1 MATRTITTRIALDGE
16 RDFKAQMAQ
25 VNGELRNLKSEMT
38 LVDATF
44 KGQANTT
51 EALTAKQKVLQGS
64 VEQQREKVRALT
76 QAVEDA
82 TQAYGDNDKRTDGYR
97 QSLSRALA
105 ELINL
110 NRELEDNERYLDEAS
125 KSADGCAES
134 IDEYGKAVKEA
145 GDADPLSEIKKLTEG
160 FGNLKSM
167 LTGGAVVGGIKAVGD
182 AIMGVVEDTAEYRK
196 IMGTLEIS
204 SERAGYTAQQT
215 TDIYRTL
222 QSVLGDTQTAAT
234 TTANLQAIGLAQED
248 LITVTNAA
256 IGAWAT
262 YGDSIPIDGLSES
275 INETIQAGQVT
286 GTFAD
291 VLNWAGTSE
300 DDFNAKLEAANS
312 TTERANIVLQELKSQ
327 GLDQAGK
334 AWQDTNEDVVALNE
348 ATERWD
354 SAMAQLGET
363 LTPAAAAI
371 KTFGADAILWLADAI
386 QTVMDKWEAFVAE
399 MRDPANTQDPAQI
412 TGGTWGGSTTNLA
425 SIEDLRRARG
435 DDTWQRKRRGVNGTY
450 AMGLDRVP
458 WDGFVAEL
466 HKDETVLTASEAAVW
481 RELQRR
487 GSQTQQGALTAQ
499 EYRGGLA
506 AAVNAINSGR
516 DIGTGQELR
525 ITLVTRDGR
534 AMAEWLID
542 DIRQLNKSNPEV
554 VSDF

>member
-25 VNGELRNLKSEMT
+25 VNGELRNLKGEMT

-51 EALTAKQKVLQGS
+51 EALTAKHKVLQGS

-134 IDEYGKAVKEA
+134 IDGYGKAVR
-145 GDADPLSEIKKLTEG
+145 DADSNKDPLGNLMAG
-160 FGNLKSM
+160 FGNLKGM
-167 LTGGAVVGGIKAVGD
+167 LAGGAVVGGIKAVGD
-182 AIMGVVEDTAEYRK
+182 AIMSVVEDTAEYRK
-196 IMGTLEIS
+196 IMGTLETS
-204 SERAGYTAQQT
+204 SERAGYSAQQT
-215 TDIYRTL
+215 ADIYRTL
-222 QSVLGDTQTAAT
+222 QGVLGDTQTAAT

-275 INETIQAGQVT
+275 INETIQAGKVT

-300 DDFNAKLEAANS
+300 DDFNAKLEAANG

-334 AWQDTNEDVVALNE
+334 AWQDANEDVVALNE

-354 SAMAQLGET
+354 GAMAQLGET
-363 LTPAAAAI
+363 LTPAATAI
-371 KTFGADAILWLADAI
+371 KNFGADAIIWLADQI
-386 QTVMDKWEAFVAE
+386 QAVIEWWNSLVSVMNDPEKGQMVGMGAGAVGTGQRAGQSVARE
-399 MRDPANTQDPAQI
+399 MR
-412 TGGTWGGSTTNLA
+412 
-425 SIEDLRRARG
+425 G
-435 DDTWQRKRRGVNGTY
+435 DEIMEYKRRGLINGTY

-525 ITLVTRDGR
+525 ITLVTRNGR
-534 AMAEWLID
+534 AVAEWLID

>member
-25 VNGELRNLKSEMT
+25 VNGELRNLKSEMA

-44 KGQANTT
+44 KGQANAT
-51 EALTAKQKVLQGS
+51 EALTAKHKVLQGS

-97 QSLSRALA
+97 QSLNRAKA
-105 ELINL
+105 ELADL
-110 NRELEDNERYLDEAS
+110 NRELQDNERYLDEAR
-125 KSADGCAES
+125 KSADGCADS
-134 IDEYGKAVKEA
+134 IDEYGKAVR
-145 GDADPLSEIKKLTEG
+145 DADGGKDPMGNILGGLSS
-160 FGNLKSM
+160 LKGV
-167 LTGGAVVGGIKAVGD
+167 LAGGAVVGGIKAVGD
-182 AIMGVVEDTAEYRK
+182 AIMSVVEDTAEYRK

-204 SERAGYTAQQT
+204 SERAGYSAQQT
-215 TDIYRTL
+215 ADIYRTL
-222 QSVLGDTQTAAT
+222 QGVLGDTQTAAT

-248 LITVTNAA
+248 LVTVTNAA

-275 INETIQAGQVT
+275 INETIQAGKVT

-300 DDFNAKLEAANS
+300 DDFNAKLEAANG

-334 AWQDTNEDVVALNE
+334 AWQDANEDVVALNE

-354 SAMAQLGET
+354 GAMAQLGET
-363 LTPAAAAI
+363 LTPAATAI
-371 KTFGADAILWLADAI
+371 KNFGADAILWLADQI
-386 QTVMDKWEAFVAE
+386 QAVIEWWNSLVSVMNDPEKGQMVGMGAGAVGTGQRAGQSVARE
-399 MRDPANTQDPAQI
+399 MR
-412 TGGTWGGSTTNLA
+412 
-425 SIEDLRRARG
+425 G
-435 DDTWQRKRRGVNGTY
+435 DEIMEYKRRGLINGTY

>member
-16 RDFKAQMAQ
+16 KAFKDQMAQ
-25 VNGELRNLKSEMT
+25 VNSELRNLKSEMT

-51 EALTAKQKVLQGS
+51 EALTAKHKVLRGS
-64 VEQQREKVRALT
+64 VEQQRERVRALT

-82 TQAYGDNDKRTDGYR
+82 TAAYGDNDKRTDGYR
-97 QSLSRALA
+97 QSLNRAKA
-105 ELINL
+105 ELANFD
-110 NRELEDNERYLDEAS
+110 RELQNNERYLDEAS

-134 IDEYGKAVKEA
+134 IDGYGKAVR
-145 GDADPLSEIKKLTEG
+145 DADSNKDPLGNILGGLS
-160 FGNLKSM
+160 NLKGM
-167 LTGGAVVGGIKAVGD
+167 LAGGAIVGGIKAVGD
-182 AIMGVVEDTAEYRK
+182 AIMSVVEDTAEYRK

-204 SERAGYTAQQT
+204 SERAGYSAQQT
-215 TDIYRTL
+215 ADIYRTL
-222 QSVLGDTQTAAT
+222 QGVLGDTQTAAT

-248 LITVTNAA
+248 LVTVTNAA

-275 INETIQAGQVT
+275 INETIQAGKVT

-300 DDFNAKLEAANS
+300 DDFNAKLEAANG
-312 TTERANIVLQELKSQ
+312 TTERANIVLQELTNQ
-327 GLDQAGK
+327 GLDKAGE
-334 AWQDTNEDVVALNE
+334 AWRDTNSDVVALNE
-348 ATERWD
+348 DTERWD

-363 LTPAAAAI
+363 LTPAATAI

-399 MRDPANTQDPAQI
+399 MKNPANTQDPGSI
-412 TGGTWGGSTTNLA
+412 TGGTWGGSTTNLP
-425 SIEDLRRARG
+425 SIEELRRG
-435 DDTWQRKRRGVNGTY
+435 NETWQRKRRGVNGTY

-516 DIGTGQELR
+516 DIGAGQELR

>member
-25 VNGELRNLKSEMT
+25 VNGELRNLKGEMT

-51 EALTAKQKVLQGS
+51 EALTAKHKVLQGS

-134 IDEYGKAVKEA
+134 IDGYGKAVR
-145 GDADPLSEIKKLTEG
+145 DADSNKDPLGNLMAG
-160 FGNLKSM
+160 FGNLKGM
-167 LTGGAVVGGIKAVGD
+167 LAGGAVVGGIKAVGD
-182 AIMGVVEDTAEYRK
+182 AIMSVVEDTAEYRK

-204 SERAGYTAQQT
+204 SERAGYSAQQT
-215 TDIYRTL
+215 ADIYRTL
-222 QSVLGDTQTAAT
+222 QGVLGDTQTAAT

-248 LITVTNAA
+248 LVTVTNAA

-275 INETIQAGQVT
+275 INETIQAGKVT

-300 DDFNAKLEAANS
+300 DDFNAKLEAANG

-334 AWQDTNEDVVALNE
+334 AWQDANEDVVALNE

-354 SAMAQLGET
+354 GAMAQLGET
-363 LTPAAAAI
+363 LTPAATAI
-371 KTFGADAILWLADAI
+371 KNFGADAILWLADQI
-386 QTVMDKWEAFVAE
+386 QAVIEWWNSLVSVMNDPEKGQMVGMGAGAVGTGQRAGQSVARE
-399 MRDPANTQDPAQI
+399 MH
-412 TGGTWGGSTTNLA
+412 
-425 SIEDLRRARG
+425 G
-435 DDTWQRKRRGVNGTY
+435 DEIMEYKRRGLINGTY

>member
-16 RDFKAQMAQ
+16 KAFKDQMSQ
-25 VNGELRNLKSEMT
+25 VNSELRNLKSEMT

-44 KGQANTT
+44 RGQANTT
-51 EALTAKQKVLQGS
+51 EALTAKHKVLQGS

-97 QSLSRALA
+97 QSLNRAKA
-105 ELINL
+105 ELADL
-110 NRELEDNERYLDEAS
+110 NRELQDNERYLDEAS

-134 IDEYGKAVKEA
+134 IDGYGKAVR
-145 GDADPLSEIKKLTEG
+145 DADSSKDPLGNLMAG
-160 FGNLKSM
+160 FGNLKGM
-167 LTGGAVVGGIKAVGD
+167 LAGGAVVGGIKAVGD
-182 AIMGVVEDTAEYRK
+182 AIMSVVEDTAEYRK

-204 SERAGYTAQQT
+204 SERAGYSAQQT
-215 TDIYRTL
+215 ADIYRTL
-222 QSVLGDTQTAAT
+222 QGVLGDTQTAAT

-248 LITVTNAA
+248 LVTVTNAA

-275 INETIQAGQVT
+275 INETIQAGKVT

-300 DDFNAKLEAANS
+300 DDFNAKLEAANG

-334 AWQDTNEDVVALNE
+334 AWQDANEDVVSLNE

-354 SAMAQLGET
+354 GAMAQLGET
-363 LTPAAAAI
+363 LTPAATAI
-371 KTFGADAILWLADAI
+371 KSFGADAILWLADQI
-386 QTVMDKWEAFVAE
+386 QAVIEWWNSLVSVMNDPEKGQMVGMGAGAVGTGQRAGQSVARE
-399 MRDPANTQDPAQI
+399 MH
-412 TGGTWGGSTTNLA
+412 
-425 SIEDLRRARG
+425 G
-435 DDTWQRKRRGVNGTY
+435 DEIMEYKRRGLINGTY

-516 DIGTGQELR
+516 EIGTGQELR

>member
-16 RDFKAQMAQ
+16 KAFKDQMAQ

-51 EALTAKQKVLQGS
+51 EALTAKHKVLRGS
-64 VEQQREKVRALT
+64 VEQQRERVRALT

-97 QSLSRALA
+97 QSLNRAKA

-110 NRELEDNERYLDEAS
+110 NRELEDNERYLDEAR

-134 IDEYGKAVKEA
+134 IDEYGTAVR
-145 GDADPLSEIKKLTEG
+145 DADSNKDPLGNLMAG
-160 FGNLKSM
+160 FGNLKG
-167 LTGGAVVGGIKAVGD
+167 LLAGGAVVGGIKAVGD
-182 AIMGVVEDTAEYRK
+182 AIISVVEDTAEYRK

-204 SERAGYTAQQT
+204 SERAGYSAQQT
-215 TDIYRTL
+215 ADIYRTL
-222 QSVLGDTQTAAT
+222 QGVLGDTQTAAT

-275 INETIQAGQVT
+275 INETIQAGKVT

-300 DDFNAKLEAANS
+300 DDFNAKLEAANG

-334 AWQDTNEDVVALNE
+334 AWQDANEDVVALNE

-354 SAMAQLGET
+354 GAMAQLGET

-371 KTFGADAILWLADAI
+371 KSFGADAILWLADQLQAVFEWWERLM
-386 QTVMDKWEAFVAE
+386 TVMN
-399 MRDPANTQDPAQI
+399 DPEKGQVVGMGAGAAGTGQRVGEGLSRQQI
-412 TGGTWGGSTTNLA
+412 
-425 SIEDLRRARG
+425 G
-435 DDTWQRKRRGVNGTY
+435 DETWQRKRRGVNGTY

-487 GSQTQQGALTAQ
+487 GGQTQQGALTAQ

-516 DIGTGQELR
+516 DTGTGQELR

>member
-44 KGQANTT
+44 RGQANTT
-51 EALTAKQKVLQGS
+51 EALTAKHKVLQGS

-105 ELINL
+105 ELIDL

-134 IDEYGKAVKEA
+134 IDEYGKAVR
-145 GDADPLSEIKKLTEG
+145 DADSNKDPLGNLMAG
-160 FGNLKSM
+160 FGNLKGM
-167 LTGGAVVGGIKAVGD
+167 LAGGAVVGGIKAVGD
-182 AIMGVVEDTAEYRK
+182 AIMSVVEDTAEYRK

-204 SERAGYTAQQT
+204 SERAGYSAQQT
-215 TDIYRTL
+215 ADIYRTL
-222 QSVLGDTQTAAT
+222 QGVLGDTQTAAT

-275 INETIQAGQVT
+275 INETIQAGKVT

-300 DDFNAKLEAANS
+300 DDFNAKLEAANG

-334 AWQDTNEDVVALNE
+334 AWQDANEDVVALNE

-354 SAMAQLGET
+354 GAMAQLGET
-363 LTPAAAAI
+363 LTPAATAI
-371 KTFGADAILWLADAI
+371 KNFGADAIIWLADQI
-386 QTVMDKWEAFVAE
+386 QAVIEWWNSLVSVMNDPEKGQMVGMGAGAVGTGQRAGQSVARE
-399 MRDPANTQDPAQI
+399 MR
-412 TGGTWGGSTTNLA
+412 
-425 SIEDLRRARG
+425 G
-435 DDTWQRKRRGVNGTY
+435 DEIMEYKRRGLINGTY

>member
-25 VNGELRNLKSEMT
+25 VNGELRNLKGEMT

-51 EALTAKQKVLQGS
+51 EALTAKHKVLQGS

-110 NRELEDNERYLDEAS
+110 NRELEDNERYLDEAR

-134 IDEYGKAVKEA
+134 IDGYGKAVR
-145 GDADPLSEIKKLTEG
+145 DADSNKDPLGNLMAG
-160 FGNLKSM
+160 FGNLKGM
-167 LTGGAVVGGIKAVGD
+167 LAGGAVVGGIKAVGD
-182 AIMGVVEDTAEYRK
+182 AIMSVVEDTAEYRK

-204 SERAGYTAQQT
+204 SERAGYSAQQT
-215 TDIYRTL
+215 ADIYRTL
-222 QSVLGDTQTAAT
+222 QGVLGDTQTAAT

-275 INETIQAGQVT
+275 INETIQAGKVT

-300 DDFNAKLEAANS
+300 DDFNAKLEAANG

-334 AWQDTNEDVVALNE
+334 AWQDANEDVVALNE

-354 SAMAQLGET
+354 GAMAQLGET
-363 LTPAAAAI
+363 LTPAATAI
-371 KTFGADAILWLADAI
+371 KNFGADAILWLADQI
-386 QTVMDKWEAFVAE
+386 QAVIEWWNSLVSVMNDPEKGQMVGMGAGAVGTGQRAGQSVARE
-399 MRDPANTQDPAQI
+399 MR
-412 TGGTWGGSTTNLA
+412 
-425 SIEDLRRARG
+425 G
-435 DDTWQRKRRGVNGTY
+435 DEIMEYKRRGLINGTY

>member
-16 RDFKAQMAQ
+16 KVFKDQMAQ
-25 VNGELRNLKSEMT
+25 VNSELRNLKSEMT

-44 KGQANTT
+44 RGQANTT
-51 EALTAKQKVLQGS
+51 EALTAKHKVLQGS

-97 QSLSRALA
+97 QSLNRAKA
-105 ELINL
+105 ELANL
-110 NRELEDNERYLDEAS
+110 NRELEDNERYLDEAR

-134 IDEYGKAVKEA
+134 IDEYGKAVR
-145 GDADPLSEIKKLTEG
+145 DADSNKDPMGNILGGLSS
-160 FGNLKSM
+160 LKGV
-167 LTGGAVVGGIKAVGD
+167 LAGGAVVGGIKAVGD
-182 AIMGVVEDTAEYRK
+182 AIMSVVEDTAEYRK
-196 IMGTLEIS
+196 IMGTLGIS
-204 SERAGYTAQQT
+204 SERAGYSAQQT
-215 TDIYRTL
+215 ADIYRTL
-222 QSVLGDTQTAAT
+222 QGVLGDTQTAAT

-248 LITVTNAA
+248 LVTVTNAA

-275 INETIQAGQVT
+275 INETIQAGKVT

-300 DDFNAKLEAANS
+300 DDFNAKLEAANG

-334 AWQDTNEDVVALNE
+334 AWQDANEDVVALNE

-354 SAMAQLGET
+354 GAMAQLGET
-363 LTPAAAAI
+363 LTPAATAI
-371 KTFGADAILWLADAI
+371 KNFGADAILWLADQI
-386 QTVMDKWEAFVAE
+386 QAVIEWWNSLVSVMNDPEKGQMVGMGAGAVGTGQRAGQSVARE
-399 MRDPANTQDPAQI
+399 MH
-412 TGGTWGGSTTNLA
+412 
-425 SIEDLRRARG
+425 G
-435 DDTWQRKRRGVNGTY
+435 DEIMEYKRRGLINGTY

-516 DIGTGQELR
+516 EIGTGQELR

>member
-16 RDFKAQMAQ
+16 KAFKDQMAQ

-51 EALTAKQKVLQGS
+51 EALAAKHKVLRGS
-64 VEQQREKVRALT
+64 VEQQRERVRALT

-97 QSLSRALA
+97 QSLNRAKA

-110 NRELEDNERYLDEAS
+110 NRELEDNERYLDEAR

-134 IDEYGKAVKEA
+134 IDEYGKAVR
-145 GDADPLSEIKKLTEG
+145 DADSNKDPLGNLMAG
-160 FGNLKSM
+160 FGNLKG
-167 LTGGAVVGGIKAVGD
+167 LLAGASVVGGIKAVGD
-182 AIMGVVEDTAEYRK
+182 AIMSVVEDTAEYRK

-204 SERAGYTAQQT
+204 SERAGYSAQQT
-215 TDIYRTL
+215 ADIYRTL
-222 QSVLGDTQTAAT
+222 QGVLGDTQTAAT

-248 LITVTNAA
+248 LVTVTNAA

-275 INETIQAGQVT
+275 INETIQAGKVT

-300 DDFNAKLEAANS
+300 DDFNAKLEAANG

-334 AWQDTNEDVVALNE
+334 AWQDANEDVVALNE

-371 KTFGADAILWLADAI
+371 KNFGADAILWLADQLQAVFEWWERLM
-386 QTVMDKWEAFVAE
+386 TVMN
-399 MRDPANTQDPAQI
+399 DPEKGQVVGMGAGAAGTAQRVGEGLSRQQI
-412 TGGTWGGSTTNLA
+412 
-425 SIEDLRRARG
+425 G
-435 DDTWQRKRRGVNGTY
+435 DETWQRKRRGVNGTY

-487 GSQTQQGALTAQ
+487 GGQTQQGALTAQ

-516 DIGTGQELR
+516 DTGTGQELR

>member
-51 EALTAKQKVLQGS
+51 EALTAKHKVLQGS

-105 ELINL
+105 ELIDL

-134 IDEYGKAVKEA
+134 IDGYGKAVR
-145 GDADPLSEIKKLTEG
+145 DADSNKDPLGNLMAG
-160 FGNLKSM
+160 FGNLKGM
-167 LTGGAVVGGIKAVGD
+167 LAGGAVVGGIKAVGD
-182 AIMGVVEDTAEYRK
+182 AIMSVVEDTAEYRK

-204 SERAGYTAQQT
+204 SERAGYSAQQT
-215 TDIYRTL
+215 ADIYRTL
-222 QSVLGDTQTAAT
+222 QGVLGDTQTAAT

-248 LITVTNAA
+248 LIAVTNAA

-275 INETIQAGQVT
+275 INETIQAGKVT

-300 DDFNAKLEAANS
+300 DDFNAKLEAANG

-334 AWQDTNEDVVALNE
+334 AWQDANEDVVALNE

-354 SAMAQLGET
+354 GAMAQLGET
-363 LTPAAAAI
+363 LTPAATAI
-371 KTFGADAILWLADAI
+371 KNFGADAIIWLADQI
-386 QTVMDKWEAFVAE
+386 QAVIEWWNSLVSVMNDPEKGQMVGMGAGAVGTGQRAGQSVARE
-399 MRDPANTQDPAQI
+399 MR
-412 TGGTWGGSTTNLA
+412 
-425 SIEDLRRARG
+425 G
-435 DDTWQRKRRGVNGTY
+435 DEIMEYKRRGLINGTY

-525 ITLVTRDGR
+525 ITLVTRNGR
-534 AMAEWLID
+534 AVAEWLID

>member
-16 RDFKAQMAQ
+16 KAFKDQMAQ

-51 EALTAKQKVLQGS
+51 EALAAKHKVLRGS
-64 VEQQREKVRALT
+64 VEQQRERVRALT

-97 QSLSRALA
+97 QSLNRAKA

-110 NRELEDNERYLDEAS
+110 NRELEDNERYLDEAR

-134 IDEYGKAVKEA
+134 IDEYGNAVR
-145 GDADPLSEIKKLTEG
+145 DADSNKDPLGNLMAG
-160 FGNLKSM
+160 FGNLKG
-167 LTGGAVVGGIKAVGD
+167 LLAGGAVVGGIKAVGD
-182 AIMGVVEDTAEYRK
+182 AIMSVVEDTAEYRK

-204 SERAGYTAQQT
+204 SERAGYSAQQT
-215 TDIYRTL
+215 ADIYRTL
-222 QSVLGDTQTAAT
+222 QGVLGDTQTAAT

-248 LITVTNAA
+248 LVTVTNAA

-275 INETIQAGQVT
+275 INETIQAGKVT

-300 DDFNAKLEAANS
+300 DDFNAKLEAANG

-327 GLDQAGK
+327 GLDKAGK
-334 AWQDTNEDVVALNE
+334 AWQDANEDVVALNE

-371 KTFGADAILWLADAI
+371 KSFGADAILWLADAI
-386 QTVMDKWEAFVAE
+386 ETVVDKWRNFVEE
-399 MRDPANTQDPAQI
+399 MKDPANTQDPGGI
-412 TGGTWGGSTTNLA
+412 TGGTWGGSTSNIV
-425 SIEDLRRARG
+425 SIEDLQRG
-435 DDTWQRKRRGVNGTY
+435 NETWQRKRRGVNGTY

-487 GSQTQQGALTAQ
+487 GGQTQQGALTAQ

-516 DIGTGQELR
+516 DTGTGQELR

>member
-16 RDFKAQMAQ
+16 KAFKDQMAQ
-25 VNGELRNLKSEMT
+25 VNSELRNLKSEMT

-51 EALTAKQKVLQGS
+51 EALTAKHKVLQGS

-97 QSLSRALA
+97 QSLNRAKA
-105 ELINL
+105 ELADL
-110 NRELEDNERYLDEAS
+110 NRELQDNERYLDDAS

-134 IDEYGKAVKEA
+134 IDEYGKSVR
-145 GDADPLSEIKKLTEG
+145 DADGNKDPLGNLMAG
-160 FGNLKSM
+160 FGNLKGM
-167 LTGGAVVGGIKAVGD
+167 LAGGAVVGGIKAVGD
-182 AIMGVVEDTAEYRK
+182 AIMSVVEDTAEYRK

-204 SERAGYTAQQT
+204 SERAGYSAQQT
-215 TDIYRTL
+215 ADIYRTL
-222 QSVLGDTQTAAT
+222 QGVLGDTQTAAT

-248 LITVTNAA
+248 LVTVTNAA

-275 INETIQAGQVT
+275 INETIQAGKVT

-300 DDFNAKLEAANS
+300 DDFNAKLEAANG

-334 AWQDTNEDVVALNE
+334 AWQDANEDVVSLNE

-354 SAMAQLGET
+354 GAMAQLGET
-363 LTPAAAAI
+363 LTPAATAI
-371 KTFGADAILWLADAI
+371 KNFGADAIIWLADQI
-386 QTVMDKWEAFVAE
+386 QAVIEWWNSLVSVMNDPEKGQMVGMGAGAVGTGQRAGQSVARE
-399 MRDPANTQDPAQI
+399 MH
-412 TGGTWGGSTTNLA
+412 
-425 SIEDLRRARG
+425 G
-435 DDTWQRKRRGVNGTY
+435 DEIMEYKRRGLINGTY

-499 EYRGGLA
+499 EYRGGLT

>member
-16 RDFKAQMAQ
+16 KAFKDQMAQ

-38 LVDATF
+38 LADATF

-51 EALTAKQKVLQGS
+51 KALTDKHKVLQGS

-97 QSLSRALA
+97 QSLNRAKA

-134 IDEYGKAVKEA
+134 IDEYGKAVR
-145 GDADPLSEIKKLTEG
+145 DADSNKDPLGNLMAG
-160 FGNLKSM
+160 FGNLKGM
-167 LTGGAVVGGIKAVGD
+167 LAGGAVVGGIKAVGD
-182 AIMGVVEDTAEYRK
+182 AIMSVVEDTAEYRK

-204 SERAGYTAQQT
+204 SERAGYSAQQT
-215 TDIYRTL
+215 ADIYRTL
-222 QSVLGDTQTAAT
+222 QGVLGDTQTAAT

-275 INETIQAGQVT
+275 INETIQAGKVT

-300 DDFNAKLEAANS
+300 DDFNAKLEAANG
-312 TTERANIVLQELKSQ
+312 TTERANIVLQELTNQ
-327 GLDQAGK
+327 GLDKAGE
-334 AWQDTNEDVVALNE
+334 AWRDTNSDVVALNE

-371 KTFGADAILWLADAI
+371 KTFGADAILWLADAV

-399 MRDPANTQDPAQI
+399 MKNPANTQDPGSI
-412 TGGTWGGSTTNLA
+412 TGGTWGGSTTNLP
-425 SIEDLRRARG
+425 SIEELRRG
-435 DDTWQRKRRGVNGTY
+435 NETWQRKRRGVNGTY

-481 RELQRR
+481 RELRRR
-487 GSQTQQGALTAQ
+487 GGQTQQGALTAQ

-516 DIGTGQELR
+516 DTGTGQELR

>member
-16 RDFKAQMAQ
+16 KAFKDQMAQ

-51 EALTAKQKVLQGS
+51 EALTAKHKVLRGS
-64 VEQQREKVRALT
+64 VEQQRERVRALT

-82 TQAYGDNDKRTDGYR
+82 TAAYGDNDKRTDGYR
-97 QSLSRALA
+97 QSLNRAKA

-110 NRELEDNERYLDEAS
+110 NRELEDNERYLDEAR

-134 IDEYGKAVKEA
+134 IDEYGTAVR
-145 GDADPLSEIKKLTEG
+145 DADSNKDPLGNLMAG
-160 FGNLKSM
+160 FGNLKG
-167 LTGGAVVGGIKAVGD
+167 LLAGGAVVGGIKAVGD
-182 AIMGVVEDTAEYRK
+182 AIMSVVEDTAEYRK

-215 TDIYRTL
+215 ADVYRTL

-334 AWQDTNEDVVALNE
+334 AWQDANEDVVALNE

-399 MRDPANTQDPAQI
+399 MKNSANTQDPGSI
-412 TGGTWGGSTTNLA
+412 TGGTWGGSTTNLP
-425 SIEDLRRARG
+425 SIEELRRG
-435 DDTWQRKRRGVNGTY
+435 NETWQRKRRGVNGTY

-487 GSQTQQGALTAQ
+487 GGQTQQGALTAQ

-516 DIGTGQELR
+516 DTGTGQELR

>member
-16 RDFKAQMAQ
+16 KAFKDQMAQ

-44 KGQANTT
+44 RGQANTT
-51 EALTAKQKVLQGS
+51 EALTAKHKVLRGS
-64 VEQQREKVRALT
+64 VEQQRERVRALT

-97 QSLSRALA
+97 QSLNRAKA
-105 ELINL
+105 ELADL
-110 NRELEDNERYLDEAS
+110 NRELQDNERYLDEAR
-125 KSADGCAES
+125 KSADGCADS
-134 IDEYGKAVKEA
+134 IDEYGKAVR
-145 GDADPLSEIKKLTEG
+145 DADGGKDPMGNILGGLSS
-160 FGNLKSM
+160 LKGV

-182 AIMGVVEDTAEYRK
+182 AIMSVVEDTAEYRK

-204 SERAGYTAQQT
+204 SERAGYSAQQT
-215 TDIYRTL
+215 ADIYRTL
-222 QSVLGDTQTAAT
+222 QGVLGDTQTAAT

-248 LITVTNAA
+248 LVTVTNAA

-275 INETIQAGQVT
+275 INETIQAGKVT

-300 DDFNAKLEAANS
+300 DDFNAKLEAANG

-334 AWQDTNEDVVALNE
+334 AWQDANEDVVALNE

-354 SAMAQLGET
+354 GAMAQLGET
-363 LTPAAAAI
+363 LTPAATAI
-371 KTFGADAILWLADAI
+371 KNFGADAIIWLADQI
-386 QTVMDKWEAFVAE
+386 QAVIEWWNSLVSVMNDPEKGQMVGMGAGAVGTGQRAGQSVARE
-399 MRDPANTQDPAQI
+399 MR
-412 TGGTWGGSTTNLA
+412 
-425 SIEDLRRARG
+425 G
-435 DDTWQRKRRGVNGTY
+435 DEIMEYKRRGLINGTY

-506 AAVNAINSGR
+506 AAVNAINFGR

>member
-16 RDFKAQMAQ
+16 KAFKDQMAQ

-51 EALTAKQKVLQGS
+51 EALTAKHKVLQGS
-64 VEQQREKVRALT
+64 VEQQRERVRALT

-97 QSLSRALA
+97 QSLNRAKA

-110 NRELEDNERYLDEAS
+110 NRELEDNERYLDEAR

-134 IDEYGKAVKEA
+134 IDEYGTAVR
-145 GDADPLSEIKKLTEG
+145 DADSNKDPLGNILGSL
-160 FGNLKSM
+160 GNLKGM
-167 LTGGAVVGGIKAVGD
+167 LAGGAVVGGIKAVGD
-182 AIMGVVEDTAEYRK
+182 AILGVVEDTAEYRK

-204 SERAGYTAQQT
+204 SQRAGYSAQQT
-215 TDIYRTL
+215 ADIYRTL
-222 QSVLGDTQTAAT
+222 QGVLGDTQTAAT

-248 LITVTNAA
+248 LVTVTNAA

-275 INETIQAGQVT
+275 INETIQAGKVT

-300 DDFNAKLEAANS
+300 DDFNAKLEAANG

-334 AWQDTNEDVVALNE
+334 AWQDANEDVVALNE

-354 SAMAQLGET
+354 GAMAQLGET
-363 LTPAAAAI
+363 LTPAATAI
-371 KTFGADAILWLADAI
+371 KNFGADAILWLADQI
-386 QTVMDKWEAFVAE
+386 QAVIEWWNSLVSVMNDPEKGQMVGMGAGAVGTGQRAGQSVARE
-399 MRDPANTQDPAQI
+399 MR
-412 TGGTWGGSTTNLA
+412 
-425 SIEDLRRARG
+425 G
-435 DDTWQRKRRGVNGTY
+435 DEIMEYKRRGLINGTY

-487 GSQTQQGALTAQ
+487 GGQTQQGALTAQ

>member
-25 VNGELRNLKSEMT
+25 VNGELRNLKGEMT

-51 EALTAKQKVLQGS
+51 EALTAKHKVLQGS

-134 IDEYGKAVKEA
+134 IDGYGKAVR
-145 GDADPLSEIKKLTEG
+145 DADSNKDPLGNLMAG
-160 FGNLKSM
+160 FGNLKGM
-167 LTGGAVVGGIKAVGD
+167 LAGGAVVGGIKAVGD
-182 AIMGVVEDTAEYRK
+182 AIMSVVEDTAEYRK

-204 SERAGYTAQQT
+204 SERAGYSAQQT
-215 TDIYRTL
+215 ADIYRTL
-222 QSVLGDTQTAAT
+222 QGVLGDTQTAAT

-248 LITVTNAA
+248 LVTVTNAA

-275 INETIQAGQVT
+275 INETIQAGKVT

-300 DDFNAKLEAANS
+300 DDFNAKLEAANG

-334 AWQDTNEDVVALNE
+334 AWQDANEDVVALNE

-354 SAMAQLGET
+354 GAMAQLGET
-363 LTPAAAAI
+363 LTPAATAI
-371 KTFGADAILWLADAI
+371 KNFGADAILWLADQI
-386 QTVMDKWEAFVAE
+386 QAVIEWWNSLVSVMNDPEKGQMVGMGAGAVGTGQRAGQSVARE
-399 MRDPANTQDPAQI
+399 MHGNEI
-412 TGGTWGGSTTNLA
+412 M
-425 SIEDLRRARG
+425 EY
-435 DDTWQRKRRGVNGTY
+435 KRRGLINGTY

>member
-25 VNGELRNLKSEMT
+25 VNGELRNLKGEMT

-51 EALTAKQKVLQGS
+51 EALTAKHKVLQGS

-105 ELINL
+105 ELIDL

-134 IDEYGKAVKEA
+134 IDGYGKAVR
-145 GDADPLSEIKKLTEG
+145 DADSNKDPLGNLMAG
-160 FGNLKSM
+160 FGNLKGM
-167 LTGGAVVGGIKAVGD
+167 LAGGAVVGGIKAVGD
-182 AIMGVVEDTAEYRK
+182 AIMSVVEDTAEYRK

-204 SERAGYTAQQT
+204 SERAGYSAQQT
-215 TDIYRTL
+215 ADIYRTL
-222 QSVLGDTQTAAT
+222 QGVLGDTQTAAT

-275 INETIQAGQVT
+275 INETIQAGKVT

-300 DDFNAKLEAANS
+300 DDFNAKLEAANG

-334 AWQDTNEDVVALNE
+334 AWQDANEDVVALNE

-354 SAMAQLGET
+354 GAMAQLGET
-363 LTPAAAAI
+363 LTPAATAI
-371 KTFGADAILWLADAI
+371 KNFGADAIIWLADQI
-386 QTVMDKWEAFVAE
+386 QAVIEWWNSLVSVMNDPEKGQMVGMGAGAVGTGQRAGQSVARE
-399 MRDPANTQDPAQI
+399 MR
-412 TGGTWGGSTTNLA
+412 
-425 SIEDLRRARG
+425 G
-435 DDTWQRKRRGVNGTY
+435 DEIMEYKRRGLINGTY

-458 WDGFVAEL
+458 WDGFVAEV
-466 HKDETVLTASEAAVW
+466 HKDEAILTASEAAVW
-481 RELQRR
+481 RELQR
-487 GSQTQQGALTAQ
+487 GGAQTPQGTLTAQ

>member
-25 VNGELRNLKSEMT
+25 VNGELRNLKGEMT

-51 EALTAKQKVLQGS
+51 EALTAKHKVLQGS
-64 VEQQREKVRALT
+64 VEQQREKVQALT

-105 ELINL
+105 ELIDL

-125 KSADGCAES
+125 KSADGCADS
-134 IDEYGKAVKEA
+134 IDGYGKAVR
-145 GDADPLSEIKKLTEG
+145 DADSNKDPMGNILGGLS
-160 FGNLKSM
+160 NLKGM
-167 LTGGAVVGGIKAVGD
+167 LAGGAIVGGIKAVGD
-182 AIMGVVEDTAEYRK
+182 AILGVVEDTAEYRK

-215 TDIYRTL
+215 ADIYRTL
-222 QSVLGDTQTAAT
+222 QGVLGDTQTAAT

-275 INETIQAGQVT
+275 INETIQAGKVT

-300 DDFNAKLEAANS
+300 DDFNAKLEAANG

-334 AWQDTNEDVVALNE
+334 AWQEDRKSVV
-348 ATERWD
+348 
-354 SAMAQLGET
+354 
-363 LTPAAAAI
+363 
-371 KTFGADAILWLADAI
+371 
-386 QTVMDKWEAFVAE
+386 
-399 MRDPANTQDPAQI
+399 
-412 TGGTWGGSTTNLA
+412 
-425 SIEDLRRARG
+425 
-435 DDTWQRKRRGVNGTY
+435 
-450 AMGLDRVP
+450 
-458 WDGFVAEL
+458 
-466 HKDETVLTASEAAVW
+466 
-481 RELQRR
+481 
-487 GSQTQQGALTAQ
+487 
-499 EYRGGLA
+499 
-506 AAVNAINSGR
+506 
-516 DIGTGQELR
+516 
-525 ITLVTRDGR
+525 
-534 AMAEWLID
+534 
-542 DIRQLNKSNPEV
+542 
-554 VSDF
+554 

>member
-51 EALTAKQKVLQGS
+51 EALTAKHKVLQGS

-97 QSLSRALA
+97 QSLNRAKA
-105 ELINL
+105 ELADL
-110 NRELEDNERYLDEAS
+110 NRELQDNERYLDEAR
-125 KSADGCAES
+125 KSADGCADS
-134 IDEYGKAVKEA
+134 IDEYGKAVR
-145 GDADPLSEIKKLTEG
+145 DADSNKDPLGNLMAG
-160 FGNLKSM
+160 FGNLKGM
-167 LTGGAVVGGIKAVGD
+167 LAGGAVVGGIKAVGD
-182 AIMGVVEDTAEYRK
+182 AIMSVVEDTAEYRK

-204 SERAGYTAQQT
+204 SERAGYSAQQT
-215 TDIYRTL
+215 ADIYRTL
-222 QSVLGDTQTAAT
+222 QGVLGDTQTAAT

-275 INETIQAGQVT
+275 INETIQAGKVT

-300 DDFNAKLEAANS
+300 DDFNAKLEAANG

-334 AWQDTNEDVVALNE
+334 AWQDANEDVVALNE
-348 ATERWD
+348 ATDRWD
-354 SAMAQLGET
+354 GAMAQLGET
-363 LTPAAAAI
+363 LTPAATAI
-371 KTFGADAILWLADAI
+371 KNFGADAIIWLADQI
-386 QTVMDKWEAFVAE
+386 QAVIEWWNSLVSVMNDPEKGQMVGMGAGAVGTGQRAGQSVARE
-399 MRDPANTQDPAQI
+399 MR
-412 TGGTWGGSTTNLA
+412 
-425 SIEDLRRARG
+425 G
-435 DDTWQRKRRGVNGTY
+435 DEIMEYKRRGLINGTY

-458 WDGFVAEL
+458 WDGFVAEV
-466 HKDETVLTASEAAVW
+466 HKDEAILTASEAAVW
-481 RELQRR
+481 RELQR
-487 GSQTQQGALTAQ
+487 GGAQTPQGTLTAQ

>member
-134 IDEYGKAVKEA
+134 IDEYGKAVR
-145 GDADPLSEIKKLTEG
+145 DADSNKDPLGNLMAG
-160 FGNLKSM
+160 FGKLKGM
-167 LTGGAVVGGIKAVGD
+167 LAGGAIVGGIKELGD

-215 TDIYRTL
+215 ADIYRTL

-312 TTERANIVLQELKSQ
+312 TTERANIVLQELTDQ
-327 GLDQAGK
+327 GLDKAGE
-334 AWQDTNEDVVALNE
+334 AWRDTNSDVVALNE

-363 LTPAAAAI
+363 LTPAATAI
-371 KTFGADAILWLADAI
+371 KNFGADAILWLADAI

-399 MRDPANTQDPAQI
+399 MKDPANTQDPAQI
-412 TGGTWGGSTTNLA
+412 TGGTWGGSTTNLP
-425 SIEDLRRARG
+425 SIEELRRG
-435 DDTWQRKRRGVNGTY
+435 NETWQRKRRGVNGTY

>member
-16 RDFKAQMAQ
+16 RDFRAQMAQ

-51 EALTAKQKVLQGS
+51 EALTAKHKVLQGS

-110 NRELEDNERYLDEAS
+110 NRELEDNERYLDEAG

-134 IDEYGKAVKEA
+134 IDGYGKAVR
-145 GDADPLSEIKKLTEG
+145 DADNSKDPLGNILGGLS
-160 FGNLKSM
+160 NLKGM
-167 LTGGAVVGGIKAVGD
+167 LAGGAIVGGIKELGD
-182 AIMGVVEDTAEYRK
+182 AILGVVEDTAEYRK

-204 SERAGYTAQQT
+204 SERAGYSAQQT
-215 TDIYRTL
+215 ADIYRTL

-363 LTPAAAAI
+363 LTPAATAI

-386 QTVMDKWEAFVAE
+386 QTVMDKWTAFVEE

-412 TGGTWGGSTTNLA
+412 TGGTWGGSTTDLP
-425 SIEDLRRARG
+425 SIAELQSARG
-435 DDTWQRKRRGVNGTY
+435 ANDIWQRKHRGINGTY

-516 DIGTGQELR
+516 DIGAGQELR

>member
-16 RDFKAQMAQ
+16 KAFKDQMAR

-51 EALTAKQKVLQGS
+51 EALTAKHKVLQGS

-97 QSLSRALA
+97 QSLNRAKA
-105 ELINL
+105 ELADL
-110 NRELEDNERYLDEAS
+110 NRELQDNERYLDEAS

-134 IDEYGKAVKEA
+134 IDEYGKAVR
-145 GDADPLSEIKKLTEG
+145 DADSNKDPL
-160 FGNLKSM
+160 GNLMSGFDSLKGV

-182 AIMGVVEDTAEYRK
+182 AIMSVVEDTAEYRK
-196 IMGTLEIS
+196 IMGTLDIS
-204 SERAGYTAQQT
+204 SERAGYSAQQT
-215 TDIYRTL
+215 ADIYRTL
-222 QSVLGDTQTAAT
+222 QGVLGDTQTAAT

-248 LITVTNAA
+248 LVTVTNAA

-275 INETIQAGQVT
+275 INETIQAGKVT

-300 DDFNAKLEAANS
+300 DDFNAKLEAANG

-334 AWQDTNEDVVALNE
+334 AWQDANEDVVALNE

-354 SAMAQLGET
+354 GAMAQLGET
-363 LTPAAAAI
+363 LTPAATAI
-371 KTFGADAILWLADAI
+371 KNFGADAILWLADQI
-386 QTVMDKWEAFVAE
+386 QAVIEWWNSLVSVMNDPEKGQMVGMGAGAVGTGQRAGQSVARE
-399 MRDPANTQDPAQI
+399 MR
-412 TGGTWGGSTTNLA
+412 
-425 SIEDLRRARG
+425 G
-435 DDTWQRKRRGVNGTY
+435 DEIMEYKRRGLINGTY

>member
-16 RDFKAQMAQ
+16 KAFKDQMAQ

-51 EALTAKQKVLQGS
+51 EALTAKHKVLQGS
-64 VEQQREKVRALT
+64 VEQQRERVRALT

-97 QSLSRALA
+97 QSLNRAKA
-105 ELINL
+105 ELADL
-110 NRELEDNERYLDEAS
+110 NRELQDNERYLDEAS

-145 GDADPLSEIKKLTEG
+145 GDADPLSEIKRLTEG
-160 FGNLKSM
+160 FGNLKTM

-182 AIMGVVEDTAEYRK
+182 AIMSVVEDTAEYRK

-204 SERAGYTAQQT
+204 SERAGYSAQQT
-215 TDIYRTL
+215 ADIYRTL
-222 QSVLGDTQTAAT
+222 QGVLGDTQTAAT

-248 LITVTNAA
+248 LVTVTNAA

-275 INETIQAGQVT
+275 INETIQAGKVT

-300 DDFNAKLEAANS
+300 DDFNAKLEAANG

-334 AWQDTNEDVVALNE
+334 AWQDANEDVVSLNE

-354 SAMAQLGET
+354 GAMAQLGET
-363 LTPAAAAI
+363 LTPAATAI
-371 KTFGADAILWLADAI
+371 KNFGADAILWLADQI
-386 QTVMDKWEAFVAE
+386 QAVIEWWNSLVSVMNDPEKGQMVGMGAGAVGTGQRAGQSVARE
-399 MRDPANTQDPAQI
+399 MR
-412 TGGTWGGSTTNLA
+412 
-425 SIEDLRRARG
+425 G
-435 DDTWQRKRRGVNGTY
+435 DEIMEYKRRGLINGTY

>member
-16 RDFKAQMAQ
+16 KAFKDQMAR

-51 EALTAKQKVLQGS
+51 EALTAKHKVLQGS
-64 VEQQREKVRALT
+64 VEQQRERVRALT

-97 QSLSRALA
+97 QSLNRAKAKLA
-105 ELINL
+105 DL
-110 NRELEDNERYLDEAS
+110 NRELQDNERYLDEAS

-134 IDEYGKAVKEA
+134 IDEYGKAVR
-145 GDADPLSEIKKLTEG
+145 DADSNKDPLGNLMAG
-160 FGNLKSM
+160 FGNLKKM
-167 LTGGAVVGGIKAVGD
+167 LAGGAVVGGIKAVGD
-182 AIMGVVEDTAEYRK
+182 AIMSVVEDTAEYRK

-204 SERAGYTAQQT
+204 SERAGYSAQQT
-215 TDIYRTL
+215 ADIYRTL
-222 QSVLGDTQTAAT
+222 QGVLGDTQTAAT

-248 LITVTNAA
+248 LVTVTNAA

-275 INETIQAGQVT
+275 INETIQAGKVT

-300 DDFNAKLEAANS
+300 DDFNAKLEAANG

-334 AWQDTNEDVVALNE
+334 AWQDANEDVVALNE

-354 SAMAQLGET
+354 GAMAQLGET
-363 LTPAAAAI
+363 LTPAATAI
-371 KTFGADAILWLADAI
+371 KSFGADAIIWLADQI
-386 QTVMDKWEAFVAE
+386 QAVIEWWNSLVSVMNDPEKGQMVGMGAGAVGTGQRAGQSVARE
-399 MRDPANTQDPAQI
+399 MH
-412 TGGTWGGSTTNLA
+412 
-425 SIEDLRRARG
+425 G
-435 DDTWQRKRRGVNGTY
+435 DEIMEYKRRGLINGTY

>member
-16 RDFKAQMAQ
+16 KAFKDQMAQ

-51 EALTAKQKVLQGS
+51 EALTAKHKVLRGS
-64 VEQQREKVRALT
+64 VEQQRERVRALT

-82 TQAYGDNDKRTDGYR
+82 TAAYGDNDKRTDGYR
-97 QSLSRALA
+97 QSLNRAKA
-105 ELINL
+105 ELADL
-110 NRELEDNERYLDEAS
+110 NRELQDNERYLDEAS

-134 IDEYGKAVKEA
+134 IDGYGKAVR
-145 GDADPLSEIKKLTEG
+145 DADSNKDPLGNLMAG
-160 FGNLKSM
+160 FGNLKGM
-167 LTGGAVVGGIKAVGD
+167 LAGGAVVGGIKAVGD
-182 AIMGVVEDTAEYRK
+182 AIMSVVEDTAEYRK

-204 SERAGYTAQQT
+204 SERAGYSAQQT
-215 TDIYRTL
+215 ADIYRTL
-222 QSVLGDTQTAAT
+222 QGVLGDTQTAAT

-248 LITVTNAA
+248 LVTVTNAA

-275 INETIQAGQVT
+275 INETIQAGKVT

-300 DDFNAKLEAANS
+300 DDFNAKLEAANG

-334 AWQDTNEDVVALNE
+334 AWQDANEDVVELNE

-354 SAMAQLGET
+354 GAMAQLGET
-363 LTPAAAAI
+363 LTPAATAI
-371 KTFGADAILWLADAI
+371 KNFGADAIIWLADQI
-386 QTVMDKWEAFVAE
+386 QAVIEWWNSLVSVMNDPEKGQMVGMGAGAVGTGQRAGQSVARE
-399 MRDPANTQDPAQI
+399 MR
-412 TGGTWGGSTTNLA
+412 
-425 SIEDLRRARG
+425 G
-435 DDTWQRKRRGVNGTY
+435 DEIMEYKRRGLINGTY

-525 ITLVTRDGR
+525 ITLVTRNGR
-534 AMAEWLID
+534 AVAEWLID

>member
-51 EALTAKQKVLQGS
+51 EALTAKHKVLQGS

-97 QSLSRALA
+97 QSLNRAKA
-105 ELINL
+105 ELADL

-134 IDEYGKAVKEA
+134 IDGYGKAVR
-145 GDADPLSEIKKLTEG
+145 DADSNKDPLGNLMAG
-160 FGNLKSM
+160 FGNLKGM
-167 LTGGAVVGGIKAVGD
+167 LVGGAVVGGIKAVGD
-182 AIMGVVEDTAEYRK
+182 AIMSVVEDTAEYRK

-204 SERAGYTAQQT
+204 SERAGYSAQQT
-215 TDIYRTL
+215 ADIYRTL
-222 QSVLGDTQTAAT
+222 QGVLGDTQTAAT
-234 TTANLQAIGLAQED
+234 TTANLQAIGLSQED

-275 INETIQAGQVT
+275 INETIQAGKVT

-300 DDFNAKLEAANS
+300 DDFNAKLEAANG

-334 AWQDTNEDVVALNE
+334 AWQDANEDVVALNE

-354 SAMAQLGET
+354 GAMAQLGET
-363 LTPAAAAI
+363 LTPAATAI
-371 KTFGADAILWLADAI
+371 KNFGADAIIWLADQI
-386 QTVMDKWEAFVAE
+386 QAVIEWWNSLVSVMNDPEKGQMVGMGAGAVGTGQRAGQSVARE
-399 MRDPANTQDPAQI
+399 MR
-412 TGGTWGGSTTNLA
+412 
-425 SIEDLRRARG
+425 G
-435 DDTWQRKRRGVNGTY
+435 DEIMEYKRRGLINGTY

>member
-1 MATRTITTRIALDGE
+1 MATRTITTRMALDGE
-16 RDFKAQMAQ
+16 REFKAQMSQ
-25 VNGELRNLKSEMT
+25 INGELRNLKSEMV
-38 LVDATF
+38 LLDATY

-51 EALTAKQKVLQGS
+51 AALTAKHKVLQGS
-64 VEQQREKVRALT
+64 VEQQREKVRALER
-76 QAVEDA
+76 ALEA
-82 TQAYGDNDKRTDGYR
+82 AKQAYKENDKRTDGYR
-97 QSLSRALA
+97 QSLNRAKA

-110 NRELEDNERYLDEAS
+110 DRELQDNERYLDEAR
-125 KSADGCAES
+125 KSADGCAKS
-134 IDEYGKAVKEA
+134 IDEYGRAVREA
-145 GDADPLSEIKKLTEG
+145 DDNKDPMGNILGGL
-160 FGNLKSM
+160 GNLKGM
-167 LTGGAVVGGIKAVGD
+167 LAGGAVVGGIKAIGD
-182 AIMGVVEDTAEYRK
+182 AILGVVEDTAEYRK

-204 SERAGYTAQQT
+204 SERAGYSAQQT

-222 QSVLGDTQTAAT
+222 QGVLGDTQTAAT

-275 INETIQAGQVT
+275 INETIQAGKVT

-334 AWQDTNEDVVALNE
+334 AWQETNEDVVALNQ

-354 SAMAQLGET
+354 EAMGKLGET
-363 LTPAAAAI
+363 LTPAATAI
-371 KTFGADAILWLADAI
+371 KNFGADAILWLADQI
-386 QTVMDKWEAFVAE
+386 QAVIEWWNSLVSVMNDPEKGQMVGMGAGAVGTGQRAGQSVARE
-399 MRDPANTQDPAQI
+399 MRGDE
-412 TGGTWGGSTTNLA
+412 TW
-425 SIEDLRRARG
+425 R
-435 DDTWQRKRRGVNGTY
+435 RKRLGVNGTY
-450 AMGLDRVP
+450 ALGLERVP

-466 HKDETVLTASEAAVW
+466 HKDEAVLTASEAAVW

-487 GSQTQQGALTAQ
+487 GAQPQQSALTAQ

-506 AAVNAINSGR
+506 AAVNAINSSREMG
-516 DIGTGQELR
+516 GGQELR
-525 ITLVTRDGR
+525 ITLVTRSGR

>member
-16 RDFKAQMAQ
+16 KAFKDQMAQ

-51 EALTAKQKVLQGS
+51 EALTAKHKVLRGS
-64 VEQQREKVRALT
+64 VEQQRERVRALT

-97 QSLSRALA
+97 QSLNRAKA
-105 ELINL
+105 ELADL
-110 NRELEDNERYLDEAS
+110 NRELEDNERYLDEAR

-134 IDEYGKAVKEA
+134 IDEYGKAVR
-145 GDADPLSEIKKLTEG
+145 DADSNKDPLGNLMAG
-160 FGNLKSM
+160 FGSLKGV
-167 LTGGAVVGGIKAVGD
+167 LAGGAVVGGIKAVGD
-182 AIMGVVEDTAEYRK
+182 AIMSVVEDTAEYRK

-204 SERAGYTAQQT
+204 SERAGYSAQQT
-215 TDIYRTL
+215 ADIYRTL
-222 QSVLGDTQTAAT
+222 QGVLGDTQTAAT

-248 LITVTNAA
+248 LVTITEAA

-275 INETIQAGQVT
+275 INETIQAGKVT

-300 DDFNAKLEAANS
+300 DEFNAKLEAANG

-334 AWQDTNEDVVALNE
+334 AWQDANEDVVALNE

-354 SAMAQLGET
+354 GAMAQLGET

-371 KTFGADAILWLADAI
+371 KNFGADAILWLADQLQAVFEWWEKLV
-386 QTVMDKWEAFVAE
+386 TVMN
-399 MRDPANTQDPAQI
+399 DPEKGQVVGMGAGAAGTAQRVGEGLSRQQI
-412 TGGTWGGSTTNLA
+412 
-425 SIEDLRRARG
+425 G
-435 DDTWQRKRRGVNGTY
+435 DETWQRKRRGVNGTY

-466 HKDETVLTASEAAVW
+466 HKGETVLTASEAAVW

-487 GSQTQQGALTAQ
+487 GGQTQQGALTAQ

-516 DIGTGQELR
+516 DTGAGQELR

>member
-16 RDFKAQMAQ
+16 KAFKDQMAQ

-51 EALTAKQKVLQGS
+51 EALTAKHKVLRGS
-64 VEQQREKVRALT
+64 VEQQRERVRALT

-82 TQAYGDNDKRTDGYR
+82 TAAYGDNDKRTDGYR
-97 QSLSRALA
+97 QSLNRAKA

-110 NRELEDNERYLDEAS
+110 NRELEDNERYLDEAR

-134 IDEYGKAVKEA
+134 IDEYGKAVR
-145 GDADPLSEIKKLTEG
+145 DADSNKDPLGNLMAG
-160 FGNLKSM
+160 FGNLKG
-167 LTGGAVVGGIKAVGD
+167 LLAGGAVVGGIKAVGD
-182 AIMGVVEDTAEYRK
+182 AIMSVVEDTAEYRK

-204 SERAGYTAQQT
+204 SERAGYSAQQT
-215 TDIYRTL
+215 ADIYRTL
-222 QSVLGDTQTAAT
+222 QGVLGDTQTAAT

-275 INETIQAGQVT
+275 INETIQAGKVT

-300 DDFNAKLEAANS
+300 DDFNAKLEAANG

-334 AWQDTNEDVVALNE
+334 AWQDANEDVVALNK

-354 SAMAQLGET
+354 GAMAQLGET
-363 LTPAAAAI
+363 LTPAATAI

-399 MRDPANTQDPAQI
+399 MKNPANTQDPGSI
-412 TGGTWGGSTTNLA
+412 TGGTWGGSTTNLP
-425 SIEDLRRARG
+425 SIEELRRG
-435 DDTWQRKRRGVNGTY
+435 NETWQRKRRGVNGTY

-516 DIGTGQELR
+516 DIGAGQELR

>member
-16 RDFKAQMAQ
+16 KAFKDQMAQ

-51 EALTAKQKVLQGS
+51 EALAAKHKVLRGS
-64 VEQQREKVRALT
+64 VEQQRERVRALT

-97 QSLSRALA
+97 QSLNRAKA

-110 NRELEDNERYLDEAS
+110 NRELEDNERYLDEAR

-134 IDEYGKAVKEA
+134 IDEYGKAVR
-145 GDADPLSEIKKLTEG
+145 DADSNKDPLGNLMAG
-160 FGNLKSM
+160 FGNLKG
-167 LTGGAVVGGIKAVGD
+167 LLAGGAVVGGIKAVGD
-182 AIMGVVEDTAEYRK
+182 AIMSVAEDTAEYRK

-204 SERAGYTAQQT
+204 SERAGYIAQQT
-215 TDIYRTL
+215 ADIYRTL
-222 QSVLGDTQTAAT
+222 QGVLGDTQTAAT

-248 LITVTNAA
+248 LVTVTNAA

-275 INETIQAGQVT
+275 INETIQAGKVT

-300 DDFNAKLEAANS
+300 DDFNAKLEAANG

-334 AWQDTNEDVVALNE
+334 AWQDANEDVVALNE

-371 KTFGADAILWLADAI
+371 KNFGADAILWLADQLQAVFEWWERLM
-386 QTVMDKWEAFVAE
+386 TVMNNPEKGQVVGMGVGAAG
-399 MRDPANTQDPAQI
+399 TAQRVGEGLSRQQI
-412 TGGTWGGSTTNLA
+412 
-425 SIEDLRRARG
+425 G
-435 DDTWQRKRRGVNGTY
+435 DETWQRKRRGVNGTY

-487 GSQTQQGALTAQ
+487 GGQTQQGALTAQ

-516 DIGTGQELR
+516 DTGTGQELR

>member
-25 VNGELRNLKSEMT
+25 VNGELRNLKSEMA

-51 EALTAKQKVLQGS
+51 EALTAKHKVLQGS

-97 QSLSRALA
+97 QSLNRAKA
-105 ELINL
+105 ELADL
-110 NRELEDNERYLDEAS
+110 NRELQDNERYLDEAR

-134 IDEYGKAVKEA
+134 IDEYGKAVR
-145 GDADPLSEIKKLTEG
+145 DADGNKDPLGNLMAG
-160 FGNLKSM
+160 FGNLKE
-167 LTGGAVVGGIKAVGD
+167 LLAGGAVVGGIKAVGD
-182 AIMGVVEDTAEYRK
+182 AIMSVVEDTAEYRK

-204 SERAGYTAQQT
+204 SERAGYSAQQT
-215 TDIYRTL
+215 ADIYRTL
-222 QSVLGDTQTAAT
+222 QGVLGDTQTAAT

-248 LITVTNAA
+248 LVTVTNAA

-275 INETIQAGQVT
+275 INETIQAGKVT

-300 DDFNAKLEAANS
+300 DDFNAKLEAANG

-334 AWQDTNEDVVALNE
+334 AWQDANEDVVALNE

-354 SAMAQLGET
+354 GAMAQLGET
-363 LTPAAAAI
+363 LTPAATAI
-371 KTFGADAILWLADAI
+371 KNFGADAILWLADQI
-386 QTVMDKWEAFVAE
+386 QAVIEWWNSLVSVMNDPEKGQMVGMGAGAVGTGQRAGQSVARE
-399 MRDPANTQDPAQI
+399 MR
-412 TGGTWGGSTTNLA
+412 
-425 SIEDLRRARG
+425 G
-435 DDTWQRKRRGVNGTY
+435 DEIMEYKRRGLINGTY

>member
-16 RDFKAQMAQ
+16 KAFKDQMAQ

-51 EALTAKQKVLQGS
+51 EALTAKHKVLQGS
-64 VEQQREKVRALT
+64 VEQQRERVRALT

-97 QSLSRALA
+97 QSLNRAKA

-110 NRELEDNERYLDEAS
+110 NRELEDNERYLDEAR

-134 IDEYGKAVKEA
+134 IDEYGKAVR
-145 GDADPLSEIKKLTEG
+145 DADSNKDPLGNLMAG
-160 FGNLKSM
+160 FGNLKG
-167 LTGGAVVGGIKAVGD
+167 LLAGGAVVGGIKAVGD
-182 AIMGVVEDTAEYRK
+182 AIMSVVEDTAEYRK

-204 SERAGYTAQQT
+204 SERAGYSAQQT
-215 TDIYRTL
+215 ADIYRTL
-222 QSVLGDTQTAAT
+222 QGVLGDTQTAAT

-275 INETIQAGQVT
+275 INETIQAGKVT

-300 DDFNAKLEAANS
+300 DDFNAKLEDANG

-334 AWQDTNEDVVALNE
+334 AWQDANEDVVALNK

-354 SAMAQLGET
+354 GAMAQLGET

-371 KTFGADAILWLADAI
+371 KSFGADAILWLADQI
-386 QTVMDKWEAFVAE
+386 QAVFEWWERLVTVMN
-399 MRDPANTQDPAQI
+399 DPEKGQVVGMGAGAAGTGQRVGEGLSRQQI
-412 TGGTWGGSTTNLA
+412 
-425 SIEDLRRARG
+425 G
-435 DDTWQRKRRGVNGTY
+435 DETWQRKRRGVNGTY

-487 GSQTQQGALTAQ
+487 GGQTQQGALTAQ

-516 DIGTGQELR
+516 DTGTGQELR

>member
-16 RDFKAQMAQ
+16 KAFKDQMSQ

-44 KGQANTT
+44 KGQVNTT
-51 EALTAKQKVLQGS
+51 EALTAKHKVLQGS
-64 VEQQREKVRALT
+64 VEQQRERVRALR
-76 QAVEDA
+76 QALEDA

-97 QSLSRALA
+97 QSLNRALA
-105 ELINL
+105 ELINF
-110 NRELEDNERYLDEAS
+110 NRELQDNERYLDEAR

-134 IDEYGKAVKEA
+134 IDEYGKAVR
-145 GDADPLSEIKKLTEG
+145 DADSSKDPLGNLMAG
-160 FGNLKSM
+160 LGNLKGM
-167 LTGGAVVGGIKAVGD
+167 LAGGAVVGGIKAVGD
-182 AIMGVVEDTAEYRK
+182 AIMSVVEDTAEYRK

-204 SERAGYTAQQT
+204 SERAGYSAQQT
-215 TDIYRTL
+215 ADIYRTL
-222 QSVLGDTQTAAT
+222 QGVLGDTQTAAT
-234 TTANLQAIGLAQED
+234 TTANLQAIGPAQED

-275 INETIQAGQVT
+275 INETIQAGKVT

-300 DDFNAKLEAANS
+300 DDFNAKLEAANG

-334 AWQDTNEDVVALNE
+334 AWQDANEDVVALNK

-354 SAMAQLGET
+354 GAMAQLGET

-371 KTFGADAILWLADAI
+371 KNFGADAILWLADAI
-386 QTVMDKWEAFVAE
+386 ETVVDKWRNFVEE
-399 MRDPANTQDPAQI
+399 MKDPANTQDPGGI
-412 TGGTWGGSTTNLA
+412 TGGTWGGSTSNIV
-425 SIEDLRRARG
+425 SIEDLQRG
-435 DDTWQRKRRGVNGTY
+435 NETWQRKRRGVNGTY

-487 GSQTQQGALTAQ
+487 GGQTQQGALTAQ

-516 DIGTGQELR
+516 DTGTGQELR

>member
-16 RDFKAQMAQ
+16 KAFKDQMAQ

-51 EALTAKQKVLQGS
+51 EALTAKHKVLQGS

-97 QSLSRALA
+97 QSLNRAKA
-105 ELINL
+105 ELADL
-110 NRELEDNERYLDEAS
+110 NRELQDNERYLDEAS

-134 IDEYGKAVKEA
+134 IDEYGKAVR
-145 GDADPLSEIKKLTEG
+145 DADSSKDPLGNLMAG
-160 FGNLKSM
+160 FGNLKGM
-167 LTGGAVVGGIKAVGD
+167 LAGGAVVGGIKAVGD
-182 AIMGVVEDTAEYRK
+182 AIMSVVEDTAEYRK

-204 SERAGYTAQQT
+204 SERAGYSAQQT
-215 TDIYRTL
+215 ADIYRTL
-222 QSVLGDTQTAAT
+222 QGVLGDTQTAAT

-248 LITVTNAA
+248 LVTVTNAA

-275 INETIQAGQVT
+275 INETIQAGKVT

-300 DDFNAKLEAANS
+300 DDFNAKLEAANG

-334 AWQDTNEDVVALNE
+334 AWQDANEDVVSLNE

-354 SAMAQLGET
+354 GAMAQLGET
-363 LTPAAAAI
+363 LTPAATAI
-371 KTFGADAILWLADAI
+371 KNFGADAILWLADQI
-386 QTVMDKWEAFVAE
+386 QAVIEWWNSLVSVMNDPEKGQMVGMGAGAVGTGQRAGQSVARE
-399 MRDPANTQDPAQI
+399 MR
-412 TGGTWGGSTTNLA
+412 
-425 SIEDLRRARG
+425 G
-435 DDTWQRKRRGVNGTY
+435 DEIMEYKRRGLINGTY

>member
-16 RDFKAQMAQ
+16 KAFKDQMAR

-51 EALTAKQKVLQGS
+51 EALTAKHKVLQGS
-64 VEQQREKVRALT
+64 VEQQRERVRALT

-97 QSLSRALA
+97 QSLNRAKA
-105 ELINL
+105 ELADL
-110 NRELEDNERYLDEAS
+110 NRELQDNERYLDEAS

-134 IDEYGKAVKEA
+134 IDEYGKAVR
-145 GDADPLSEIKKLTEG
+145 DADSNKDPLGNLMAG
-160 FGNLKSM
+160 FGNLKGM
-167 LTGGAVVGGIKAVGD
+167 LAGGAVVGGIKAVGD
-182 AIMGVVEDTAEYRK
+182 AIMSVVEDTAEYRK

-204 SERAGYTAQQT
+204 SERAGYSAQQT
-215 TDIYRTL
+215 ADIYRTL
-222 QSVLGDTQTAAT
+222 QGVLGDTQTAAT

-248 LITVTNAA
+248 LVTVTNAA

-275 INETIQAGQVT
+275 INETIQAGKVT

-300 DDFNAKLEAANS
+300 DDFNAKLEAANG

-334 AWQDTNEDVVALNE
+334 AWQDANEDVVALNE

-354 SAMAQLGET
+354 GAMAQLGET
-363 LTPAAAAI
+363 LTPAATAI
-371 KTFGADAILWLADAI
+371 KNFGADAILWLADQI
-386 QTVMDKWEAFVAE
+386 QAVIEWWNSLVSVMNDPEKGQMVGMGAGAVGTGQRAGQSVARE
-399 MRDPANTQDPAQI
+399 MR
-412 TGGTWGGSTTNLA
+412 
-425 SIEDLRRARG
+425 G
-435 DDTWQRKRRGVNGTY
+435 DEIMEYKRRGLINGTY

-516 DIGTGQELR
+516 DIGAGQELR

>member
-1 MATRTITTRIALDGE
+1 MATRTITTKLALDGE
-16 RDFKAQMAQ
+16 KEYKEQISQ
-25 VNGELRNLKSEMT
+25 VNRNLRTLKSEMA

-51 EALTAKQKVLQGS
+51 EALTAKNKVLQAS
-64 VEQQREKVRALT
+64 VDQQRDKVRTLEQAL
-76 QAVEDA
+76 ESA
-82 TQAYGDNDKRTDGYR
+82 TQAYGDNDKRVDEYR
-97 QSLSRALA
+97 QSLNRAKA

-110 NRELEDNERYLDEAS
+110 DRELQDNKGYLDEAR

-145 GDADPLSEIKKLTEG
+145 GDADPLSEIKRLTEG
-160 FGNLKSM
+160 FGNLKTM

-204 SERAGYTAQQT
+204 SERAGYSAQQT
-215 TDIYRTL
+215 ADIYRTL
-222 QSVLGDTQTAAT
+222 QGVLGDTQTAAT

-275 INETIQAGQVT
+275 INETIQAGKVT

-300 DDFNAKLEAANS
+300 DDFNAKLEAANG

-334 AWQDTNEDVVALNE
+334 AWQDANEDVVALNE

-354 SAMAQLGET
+354 GAMAQLGET
-363 LTPAAAAI
+363 LTPAATAI
-371 KTFGADAILWLADAI
+371 KNFGADAIIWLADQI
-386 QTVMDKWEAFVAE
+386 QAVIEWWNSLVSVMNDPEKGQMVGMGAGAVGTGQRAGQSVARE
-399 MRDPANTQDPAQI
+399 MR
-412 TGGTWGGSTTNLA
+412 
-425 SIEDLRRARG
+425 G
-435 DDTWQRKRRGVNGTY
+435 DEIMEYKRRGLINGTY

-516 DIGTGQELR
+516 DIGSGQELR

>member
-16 RDFKAQMAQ
+16 KAFKDQMAR
-25 VNGELRNLKSEMT
+25 VNGELRNLKSEMA

-51 EALTAKQKVLQGS
+51 EALTAKHKVLQGS
-64 VEQQREKVRALT
+64 VEQQRERVRALT

-97 QSLSRALA
+97 QSLNRAKA
-105 ELINL
+105 ELADL
-110 NRELEDNERYLDEAS
+110 NRELQDNERYLDEAR
-125 KSADGCAES
+125 KSADGFAES
-134 IDEYGKAVKEA
+134 IDEYGKAVR
-145 GDADPLSEIKKLTEG
+145 DADSNKDPLGNLMAG
-160 FGNLKSM
+160 FGSLKGV

-182 AIMGVVEDTAEYRK
+182 AIMSVVEDTAEYRK

-204 SERAGYTAQQT
+204 SERAGYSAQQT
-215 TDIYRTL
+215 ADIYRTL
-222 QSVLGDTQTAAT
+222 QGVLGDTQTAAT

-275 INETIQAGQVT
+275 INETIQAGKVT

-300 DDFNAKLEAANS
+300 DDFNAKLEAANG

-334 AWQDTNEDVVALNE
+334 AWQDANEDVVALNE

-354 SAMAQLGET
+354 GAMAQLGET
-363 LTPAAAAI
+363 LTPAATAI
-371 KTFGADAILWLADAI
+371 KNFGADAILWLADQI
-386 QTVMDKWEAFVAE
+386 QAVIEWWNSLVSVMNDPEKGQMVGMGAGAVGTGQRAGQSVARE
-399 MRDPANTQDPAQI
+399 MR
-412 TGGTWGGSTTNLA
+412 
-425 SIEDLRRARG
+425 G
-435 DDTWQRKRRGVNGTY
+435 DEIMEYKRRGLINGTY

>member
-16 RDFKAQMAQ
+16 KAFKDQMAQ

-51 EALTAKQKVLQGS
+51 EALTAKHKVLRGS
-64 VEQQREKVRALT
+64 VEQQRERVRALT

-97 QSLSRALA
+97 QSLNRAKA
-105 ELINL
+105 ELADL
-110 NRELEDNERYLDEAS
+110 NRELEDNERYLDEAR

-134 IDEYGKAVKEA
+134 IDEYGKAVR
-145 GDADPLSEIKKLTEG
+145 DADGAKDPMGNILGGLSS
-160 FGNLKSM
+160 LKGV
-167 LTGGAVVGGIKAVGD
+167 LAGGAVVGGIKAVGD
-182 AIMGVVEDTAEYRK
+182 AIMSVVEDTAEYRK

-204 SERAGYTAQQT
+204 SERAGYSAQQT
-215 TDIYRTL
+215 ADIYRTL
-222 QSVLGDTQTAAT
+222 QGVLGDTQTAAT

-275 INETIQAGQVT
+275 INETIQAGKVT

-300 DDFNAKLEAANS
+300 DDFNAKLEAANG

-334 AWQDTNEDVVALNE
+334 AWQDANEDVVALNK

-354 SAMAQLGET
+354 GAMAQLGET

-371 KTFGADAILWLADAI
+371 KSFGADAILWLADQLQAVFEWWERLV
-386 QTVMDKWEAFVAE
+386 TVMN
-399 MRDPANTQDPAQI
+399 DPEKGQVVGMGAGAAGTGQRVGGGLSRQQI
-412 TGGTWGGSTTNLA
+412 
-425 SIEDLRRARG
+425 G
-435 DDTWQRKRRGVNGTY
+435 DETWQRKRRGVNGTY

-487 GSQTQQGALTAQ
+487 GGQTQQGALTAQ

-516 DIGTGQELR
+516 DTGTGQELR